1 MGDIKLLIETAVKL
15 LNTRLTFEPFSFT
28 VMHALLGTV
37 CLAIVIG
44 FVLDLFD
51 V

>member
-1 MGDIKLLIETAVKL
+1 MTDIKLLIELAVKL

-28 VMHALLGTV
+28 IMQASLGTV

-44 FVLDLFD
+44 FVCDLFD